1 MVTLK
6 CETVPDSI
14 PATPKSPPTRRV
26 PSRGTPR
33 VPAPLPLS
41 LTHSCLGLF
50 DKKAL
55 SVFNCVRELS
65 QIPRSLCSALTA
77 LCATFSYF
85 RWNRQRRRQV
95 FFFPQH
101 HSSKASV
108 LWCSAFF
115 MAQLSQPYMTTGKT
129 ITLPRWTF
137 VSKVISLLFPMLSSL
152 VIAFVPSS
160 KHLLISWLQ
169 SPSAMNL
176 GSLYRYLT
184 VPW

>member
-1 MVTLK
+1 MSITNSQSLLKLMFIESEMPPNYLILCHPLLLPSLFPSIKIFSNESVICIRWPKYWNFSFSVSPSNEHSGLISFRMDWFELFAVQGTLK
-6 CETVPDSI
+6 
-14 PATPKSPPTRRV
+14 
-26 PSRGTPR
+26 
-33 VPAPLPLS
+33 S
-41 LTHSCLGLF
+41 L
-50 DKKAL
+50 
-55 SVFNCVRELS
+55 
-65 QIPRSLCSALTA
+65 
-77 LCATFSYF
+77 
-85 RWNRQRRRQV
+85 
-95 FFFPQH
+95 PQH

-115 MAQLSQPYMTTGKT
+115 MAQLSHPYMTTGKT

-176 GSLYRYLT
+176 GSFYRYLT